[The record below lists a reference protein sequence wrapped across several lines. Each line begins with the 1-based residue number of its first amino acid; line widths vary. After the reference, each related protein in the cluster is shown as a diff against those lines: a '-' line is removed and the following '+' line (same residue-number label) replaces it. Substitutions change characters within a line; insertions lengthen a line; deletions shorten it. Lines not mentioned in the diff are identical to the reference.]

1 MDRLTKILMRHRR
14 GKGGFTLIELMIVVI
29 IVGILA
35 AVAVPIYRGF
45 VTKAYLTEAKSVV
58 GGIRAAEM
66 VYHAEH
72 DVFLYPGADGT
83 STGGD
88 VLVKLGITIDKNRWF
103 NDVSTVTFTGTPD
116 ETVHI
121 IGDTGPVDDLG
132 ARIKLQTGEMY
143 ITTDGVTTP
152 WNPD

>member
-83 STGGD
+83 TTQGD
-88 VLVKLGITIDKNRWF
+88 VLVKLGIAIDKNRWF
-103 NDVSTVTFTGTPD
+103 KDVSTVVFTSGD
-116 ETVHI
+116 ETVEI
-121 IGDTGPVDDLG
+121 VGDTGPVDDLG
-132 ARIKLQTGEMY
+132 AQIKLQTGEMS
-143 ITTDGVTTP
+143 ITTDGGTG
-152 WNPD
+152 WSPD